1 MLYDWV
7 AQRTLFFFLTL
18 VATSHRCESPEPA
31 STRTRDFD
39 FDSIYGENGGS
50 SSSSSGDQAAALE
63 ATGWGPPMANLM
75 VTGLPPA
82 KDKRAEVKKALR
94 AALDKACGGSEA
106 ASVVN
111 GLTWGSK
118 WGSCFVGMQSP
129 TAASAAIVHLNE
141 KPFLFKGIATRTLK
155 LCLDSSQGRQPP
167 PIPDRYTP
175 LHDNNND
182 ETNGA
187 GGGGDGGSREDEDG
201 DGGDGDDEEGGGGGG
216 SGGGGGGASSST
228 TKGGER
234 AAAARA
240 RMAKVEQDQET
251 MPMSFTSRQGK
262 IEEGKEV
269 ARERRWLQ
277 DTRCWCS
284 ICGSDR
290 HAHKVCRSV

>member
-1 MLYDWV
+1 
-7 AQRTLFFFLTL
+7 
-18 VATSHRCESPEPA
+18 
-31 STRTRDFD
+31 
-39 FDSIYGENGGS
+39 
-50 SSSSSGDQAAALE
+50 
-63 ATGWGPPMANLM
+63 MANLM

-106 ASVVN
+106 ASMVN

-167 PIPDRYTP
+167 PVPDRHTP
-175 LHDNNND
+175 LHDHNID
-182 ETNGA
+182 ETNGDER
-187 GGGGDGGSREDEDG
+187 GGDEKGGDGGEVAGNAGNGDEDN
-201 DGGDGDDEEGGGGGG
+201 DSGGDGS
-216 SGGGGGGASSST
+216 SGGGGGGCGGASAST
-228 TKGGER
+228 AKGGER

-240 RMAKVEQDQET
+240 SMAKVEQDQET

-262 IEEGKEV
+262 IKEGKEV
-269 ARERRWLQ
+269 ARERKWLQ

-284 ICGSDR
+284 ICGSNR
-290 HAHKVCRSV
+290 HARKVCRSV